1 MQGHGAPC
9 PCNDKK
15 VKEMKEKVP
24 ETVPKIEYKK
34 ILYTTDLSESGRY
47 AFHHAAGLTNCYG
60 AGLTVFHVVESGP
73 ELDKRLFS
81 YVDEKL
87 WEEIKTR
94 NLEEARDILVH
105 RRRDNVAIKECVGQF
120 CDELQ
125 EKMTEQPD
133 VSYSIVVKM
142 GDPVNLIIEE
152 SESGSYDLI
161 VMGFHGHGPVRAA
174 MMGDTVMRV
183 VKRSKI
189 PVLVVRVPE
198 NVD

>member
-1 MQGHGAPC
+1 MPLLQFKRIKTMA
-9 PCNDKK
+9 K
-15 VKEMKEKVP
+15 KVP

-34 ILYTTDLSESGRY
+34 ILYTTDLSESGRH
-47 AFHHAAGLTNCYG
+47 AFHHAASLTNCFG
-60 AGLTVFHVVESGP
+60 AELTVIHIVEGGP

-87 WEEIKTR
+87 WDEIKTR
-94 NLEEARDILVH
+94 NLEEARNILIK
-105 RRRDNVAIKECVGQF
+105 RRRDNVAITECVGQF
-120 CDELQ
+120 CEELQ

-133 VSYSIVVKM
+133 VSYNIVVKM